1 MFLDFL
7 AFTMY
12 LSISVEHY
20 EHIIY
25 VVDFMLGMGWVYII
39 EVHVDSKELKKL
51 VRNVKR
57 SHRMV
62 TRHLGNI

>member
-1 MFLDFL
+1 MAVAIKKGKPDVYMFLDFL

-25 VVDFMLGMGWVYII
+25 VVDFMLGMG
-39 EVHVDSKELKKL
+39 
-51 VRNVKR
+51 
-57 SHRMV
+57 
-62 TRHLGNI
+62 